1 MHLRTPMITRILLLT
16 LATSVAAL
24 HAEEKPQG
32 EAPKRERRGPGGPG
46 EGLER
51 VLTKDEADKVKAAL
65 EATKDAPGVAQAREA
80 VKKAMAE
87 AKAARE
93 AGKSREEIA
102 PLMKAAME
110 AGKAAREAHVAAAVA
125 TDASLQPL
133 FDKMKAA
140 RQKAGEGAPKGPRP
154 ERKKPSGEPKK
165 EA

>member
-1 MHLRTPMITRILLLT
+1 MITRILLLT

-24 HAEEKPQG
+24 NAEEKPQG
-32 EAPKRERRGPGGPG
+32 EAPKRERRGPGGEPG
-46 EGLER
+46 AGLEK
-51 VLTKDEADKVKAAL
+51 VLTKEEADKVKAAL
-65 EATKDAPGVAQAREA
+65 EATKDAPAVAQAREA
-80 VKKAMAE
+80 VKKAMGE

-93 AGKSREEIA
+93 AGKSREEIE

-110 AGKAAREAHVAAAVA
+110 AAKAAREAHVAAAVA

-140 RQKAGEGAPKGPRP
+140 RQKGGEGAPKGPRP
-154 ERKKPSGEPKK
+154 ERKKPAGEPKK

>member
-1 MHLRTPMITRILLLT
+1 MITRILLLT
-16 LATSVAAL
+16 LATAVAAL

-32 EAPKRERRGPGGPG
+32 EAPKRRGPGGPG
-46 EGLER
+46 EVIEN

-65 EATKDAPGVAQAREA
+65 KATHDAPAVAQAREA
-80 VKKAMAE
+80 AKKAMEE

-125 TDASLQPL
+125 TDASLQAL
-133 FDKMKAA
+133 FDKIKAA
-140 RQKAGEGAPKGPRP
+140 RAKEGEGRPKGPRP
-154 ERKKPSGEPKK
+154 ERKKPEGEPKK

>member
-1 MHLRTPMITRILLLT
+1 MITRILLLT

-24 HAEEKPQG
+24 NAEEKPQG

-46 EGLER
+46 GEPGHGLEK
-51 VLTKDEADKVKAAL
+51 VLTKEEADKVKAAL
-65 EATKDAPGVAQAREA
+65 EATKDAPAVAQAREA
-80 VKKAMAE
+80 AKKAMGE
-87 AKAARE
+87 VKAARE
-93 AGKSREEIA
+93 AGKSREEVE

-133 FDKMKAA
+133 FEKMKAA

-154 ERKKPSGEPKK
+154 ERKKPEGEPKK